1 MLDRVMARK
10 FYGRWYVPPP
20 NFNYLER
27 QAYIDKNLTTNESMS
42 TKNAKNKKL
51 QIDWNRQVNM
61 TLTKN
66 IPTREITLSKMLA
79 QMSNEELQTG
89 NRSQAIGNYTAK
101 LRKKSEY
108 LLTDTYLKQITRMD
122 KGTAEAYFYE
132 LRKVVEHEN
141 DDYST

>member
-1 MLDRVMARK
+1 
-10 FYGRWYVPPP
+10 
-20 NFNYLER
+20 
-27 QAYIDKNLTTNESMS
+27 
-42 TKNAKNKKL
+42 
-51 QIDWNRQVNM
+51 M

-79 QMSNEELQTG
+79 EMSKEELQTG
-89 NRSQAIGNYTAK
+89 NRAQAIGSYTAK
-101 LRKKSEY
+101 LREKSNY

-141 DDYST
+141 DDHST